1 MLSGRAFE
9 EEILLDKDSLFL
21 DYSRPE
27 QNSPPESLAAITT
40 FTMTLWLKVRG
51 VLKDSGNS
59 DFDGQCFFFILDQVE
74 LRKLGLKIL
83 TLL

>member
-40 FTMTLWLKVRG
+40 FTMTL
-51 VLKDSGNS
+51 
-59 DFDGQCFFFILDQVE
+59 
-74 LRKLGLKIL
+74 
-83 TLL
+83 